1 MNGLF
6 DDLDRLDLDGH
17 VRRWSAPEVARAGG
31 EANQWIA
38 AAGAFTFRLQADPV
52 PLSDER
58 WRAVGAAWAALLAAA
73 ERSAGPQGGEW
84 LMRDLWLRAWLLEN
98 VGPRPDV
105 PLLDP
110 RTPFDRALD
119 ALPMSHPETAE
130 LAPRWRELTRS
141 QMLSLRRAKQL
152 LAVMRSVAPH
162 VEDHPRWPEHE
173 AWQRLAGD
181 LP

>member
-1 MNGLF
+1 LRSVF

-17 VRRWSAPEVARAGG
+17 VRRWSAPEVTRADG
-31 EANQWIA
+31 EVNQWIA
-38 AAGAFTFRLQADPV
+38 AVEAFTLHLQWDPV
-52 PLSDER
+52 EMSAER
-58 WRAVGAAWAALLAAA
+58 WRAVGVAWSALLAAA
-73 ERSAGPQGGEW
+73 DRSTGPQFDEW

-110 RTPFDRALD
+110 RPPFDRALD
-119 ALPMSHPETAE
+119 ALPMSREEAAE
-130 LAPRWRELTRS
+130 LVPRWRELERE

-162 VEDHPRWPEHE
+162 VEGHPRWAEHE
-173 AWQRLAGD
+173 AWQRLAGE